1 MGYTLRCSN
10 TSRSAGHF
18 TIKLCFKTKMSR
30 LLMLPEL
37 TQETNMNFCEI
48 TPPNISD
55 RRYDLC
61 SFTSGFRLQRACRN
75 WCSVSRPTSSDPN
88 QSDLPRHGLHKLQP
102 WWFPGPGC
110 CITSRPVW
118 HHWCKGKRTNH
129 IENLLSNYCFSW
141 SKPKT
146 ATSTQ
151 MREALSFKM
160 FQAHPSEQSSTQHGA
175 HLTLQF
181 SLQSKAEMKT

>member
-1 MGYTLRCSN
+1 MAPGSFHDARTWVI
-10 TSRSAGHF
+10 HF
-18 TIKLCFKTKMSR
+18 AAPTPHVAQAIS
-30 LLMLPEL
+30 
-37 TQETNMNFCEI
+37 
-48 TPPNISD
+48 PPNYASKPKCLGYWCCLNWL
-55 RRYDLC
+55 RKLAW
-61 SFTSGFRLQRACRN
+61 TSGFWLQRACRN

-88 QSDLPRHGLHKLQP
+88 QSDLLRHGLHKLQP
-102 WWFPGPGC
+102 WWFPGRGC